1 MNAETQKMIAEAD
14 ARLGREMEEAIGP
27 VPETPRLVT
36 GTRFSDCVVAE
47 PDPIELEKIRQAVE
61 FYTATPC
68 TIKEFGDSM
77 YWVTAVGYRY
87 GPAGP

>member
-1 MNAETQKMIAEAD
+1 MKT
-14 ARLGREMEEAIGP
+14 L
-27 VPETPRLVT
+27 
-36 GTRFSDCVVAE
+36 TRFSEPEMNEAFGRVSPPDWRAPINCVVAE